1 VRELQVRFVHCTI
14 SDEPSFSTI
23 ERTLPGEPLG
33 ETPPDVIGAIFGW
46 VPIGRP
52 PTARA
57 PNPE

>member
-23 ERTLPGEPLG
+23 ERTLPACPSERRRRTSSARSSDGCRSAGL
-33 ETPPDVIGAIFGW
+33 
-46 VPIGRP
+46 

-57 PNPE
+57 PNP